1 MKKLLSFIAVTVTAA
16 TAVAAGAYFVKKLEQ
31 EKDEEVKLIEIINED
46 ESEKKT
52 SVEEESESKEELNEE
67 SSFEELVKEEIAEE
81 IAPEEP
87 VEVVEEVIEEQPV
100 EEETVVEEVIE
111 EQPVEEETAIEEV
124 IEEQPVEEET
134 VVEEVI
140 EEQPVEEETVVE
152 EVIEEQ
158 PVEEETVVEEEIEEQ
173 PVEEETGV
181 EEVIEEQ
188 PVEEV
193 IEEQPVEEVDPYHL
207 LSERKKNAICN
218 QINVMIESM
227 EEFEEVG
234 LQHYIVF
241 PNPEDT
247 EAFLVEVEDAGYDI
261 FVEENGQEVNLIK
274 NSQLEREGLEKEIL
288 SLAQLA
294 AEFTGAYKGW
304 AVKIDE

>member
-100 EEETVVEEVIE
+100 EEET
-111 EQPVEEETAIEEV
+111 AIEEV

-173 PVEEETGV
+173 PVEEETV
-181 EEVIEEQ
+181 
-188 PVEEV
+188 VEEV

-247 EAFLVEVEDAGYDI
+247 EAFLAEVEDAGYDI

>member
-111 EQPVEEETAIEEV
+111 EQPVEEE
-124 IEEQPVEEET
+124 P

-158 PVEEETVVEEEIEEQ
+158 PVEEETVVEE
-173 PVEEETGV
+173 
-181 EEVIEEQ
+181 
-188 PVEEV
+188 
-193 IEEQPVEEVDPYHL
+193 VDPYHL

-227 EEFEEVG
+227 EEFDEVG

-241 PNPEDT
+241 PNPEAT
-247 EAFLVEVEDAGYDI
+247 EEFLAEVEDAGYDI

>member
-67 SSFEELVKEEIAEE
+67 ASFEELVKEEIAEE

-100 EEETVVEEVIE
+100 EEETV
-111 EQPVEEETAIEEV
+111 
-124 IEEQPVEEET
+124 
-134 VVEEVI
+134 
-140 EEQPVEEETVVE
+140 
-152 EVIEEQ
+152 
-158 PVEEETVVEEEIEEQ
+158 
-173 PVEEETGV
+173 
-181 EEVIEEQ
+181 
-188 PVEEV
+188 VEEV

-247 EAFLVEVEDAGYDI
+247 EAFLAEVEDAGYDI

-274 NSQLEREGLEKEIL
+274 NSQLEHEGLEKEIL

>member
-67 SSFEELVKEEIAEE
+67 ASFEELVKEEIAEE

-87 VEVVEEVIEEQPV
+87 VEVVEEVIEEQLA

-111 EQPVEEETAIEEV
+111 EQPVEEE
-124 IEEQPVEEET
+124 P

-140 EEQPVEEETVVE
+140 EEQPVEEETV
-152 EVIEEQ
+152 
-158 PVEEETVVEEEIEEQ
+158 
-173 PVEEETGV
+173 
-181 EEVIEEQ
+181 
-188 PVEEV
+188 VEEV

-247 EAFLVEVEDAGYDI
+247 EAFLAEVEDAGYDI

-274 NSQLEREGLEKEIL
+274 NSQLEHEGLEKEIL

>member
-16 TAVAAGAYFVKKLEQ
+16 TAVAAGAYIVKKLEQ

-52 SVEEESESKEELNEE
+52 SVEEKSESEEELVEE
-67 SSFEELVKEEIAEE
+67 TSFEELVKEEIAEE

-111 EQPVEEETAIEEV
+111 EQPVEEETV
-124 IEEQPVEEET
+124 
-134 VVEEVI
+134 
-140 EEQPVEEETVVE
+140 
-152 EVIEEQ
+152 
-158 PVEEETVVEEEIEEQ
+158 
-173 PVEEETGV
+173 
-181 EEVIEEQ
+181 
-188 PVEEV
+188 VEEV

-241 PNPEDT
+241 PNPEAT
-247 EAFLVEVEDAGYDI
+247 EEFLAEVEDAGYDI

-294 AEFTGAYKGW
+294 AECTGAYKGW

>member
-52 SVEEESESKEELNEE
+52 SVDEESESEEELIEE
-67 SSFEELVKEEIAEE
+67 TSFEELVKEEIAEE
-81 IAPEEP
+81 VAPEEP
-87 VEVVEEVIEEQPV
+87 VVEEVIEEQSVEEETVIEEVIEEESVEEEAVVEEVIEEEPVEEETVIEEVIEEEPV

-111 EQPVEEETAIEEV
+111 EE
-124 IEEQPVEEET
+124 
-134 VVEEVI
+134 
-140 EEQPVEEETVVE
+140 
-152 EVIEEQ
+152 
-158 PVEEETVVEEEIEEQ
+158 
-173 PVEEETGV
+173 
-181 EEVIEEQ
+181 
-188 PVEEV
+188 
-193 IEEQPVEEVDPYHL
+193 PVEEVDPYYL
-207 LSERKKNAICN
+207 VSERKRNAICN
-218 QINVMIESM
+218 QIEVMIESM

-241 PNPEDT
+241 PNPEATDT
-247 EAFLVEVEDAGYDI
+247 FLAEVEDAGYDI

-274 NSQLEREGLEKEIL
+274 NSQLECEGLEKEIL

-294 AEFTGAYKGW
+294 AEVKGAYKGW

>member
-16 TAVAAGAYFVKKLEQ
+16 TAVAAGAYIVKKLEQ

-67 SSFEELVKEEIAEE
+67 ASFEELVKEEIAEE

-87 VEVVEEVIEEQPV
+87 VEVVEEVIEEQLA

-111 EQPVEEETAIEEV
+111 EQPVEEEPVVEEV
-124 IEEQPVEEET
+124 IEEQPVEEEPVAEEVIEEQPVEEEPVVEEVIEEQPVEEEP

-140 EEQPVEEETVVE
+140 EEQPVEEETV
-152 EVIEEQ
+152 
-158 PVEEETVVEEEIEEQ
+158 
-173 PVEEETGV
+173 
-181 EEVIEEQ
+181 
-188 PVEEV
+188 VEEV

-247 EAFLVEVEDAGYDI
+247 EAFLAEVEDAGYDI

-274 NSQLEREGLEKEIL
+274 NSQLEHEGLEKEIL

>member
-111 EQPVEEETAIEEV
+111 EQPVEEET
-124 IEEQPVEEET
+124 

-140 EEQPVEEETVVE
+140 EEQPVEEEAVVE
-152 EVIEEQ
+152 EVIEE
-158 PVEEETVVEEEIEEQ
+158 E
-173 PVEEETGV
+173 
-181 EEVIEEQ
+181 
-188 PVEEV
+188 
-193 IEEQPVEEVDPYHL
+193 PVEEVDPYHL

-247 EAFLVEVEDAGYDI
+247 EAFLAEVEDAGYDI

-274 NSQLEREGLEKEIL
+274 NSQLEHEGLEREIL

>member
-16 TAVAAGAYFVKKLEQ
+16 TAVAAGAYIVKKLEQ

-52 SVEEESESKEELNEE
+52 SVEDKSEPENVVVEEVSLEKLVEEQ
-67 SSFEELVKEEIAEE
+67 IAEE
-81 IAPEEP
+81 FAPEET
-87 VEVVEEVIEEQPV
+87 EVVEEIVEEQPVEEVEEVVEEIIEEQPV
-100 EEETVVEEVIE
+100 EEIEEVVEEIV
-111 EQPVEEETAIEEV
+111 
-124 IEEQPVEEET
+124 
-134 VVEEVI
+134 
-140 EEQPVEEETVVE
+140 
-152 EVIEEQ
+152 
-158 PVEEETVVEEEIEEQ
+158 
-173 PVEEETGV
+173 
-181 EEVIEEQ
+181 EEQ

-193 IEEQPVEEVDPYHL
+193 EEVVDPYHL

-218 QINVMIESM
+218 QIQVMIESM

-241 PNPEDT
+241 PTPEAT
-247 EAFLVEVEDAGYDI
+247 EEFLSEVEEAGYDI

-274 NSQLEREGLEKEIL
+274 NSQLEREGLEIEIL

-294 AEFTGAYKGW
+294 AEYTGAYKGW

>member
-16 TAVAAGAYFVKKLEQ
+16 TAVAAGAYIVKKLEQ

-52 SVEEESESKEELNEE
+52 SVEEKSESEEELVEE
-67 SSFEELVKEEIAEE
+67 TSFEELVKEEIAEE

-100 EEETVVEEVIE
+100 EEETV
-111 EQPVEEETAIEEV
+111 
-124 IEEQPVEEET
+124 
-134 VVEEVI
+134 
-140 EEQPVEEETVVE
+140 
-152 EVIEEQ
+152 
-158 PVEEETVVEEEIEEQ
+158 
-173 PVEEETGV
+173 
-181 EEVIEEQ
+181 
-188 PVEEV
+188 VEEV

-241 PNPEDT
+241 PNPEAT
-247 EAFLVEVEDAGYDI
+247 EEFLAEVEDAGYDI

-294 AEFTGAYKGW
+294 AECTGAYKGW

>member
-1 MKKLLSFIAVTVTAA
+1 M
-16 TAVAAGAYFVKKLEQ
+16 
-31 EKDEEVKLIEIINED
+31 
-46 ESEKKT
+46 
-52 SVEEESESKEELNEE
+52 
-67 SSFEELVKEEIAEE
+67 
-81 IAPEEP
+81 
-87 VEVVEEVIEEQPV
+87 
-100 EEETVVEEVIE
+100 
-111 EQPVEEETAIEEV
+111 

-158 PVEEETVVEEEIEEQ
+158 PVEEETV
-173 PVEEETGV
+173 
-181 EEVIEEQ
+181 
-188 PVEEV
+188 VEEV

-241 PNPEDT
+241 PNPEAT
-247 EAFLVEVEDAGYDI
+247 EEFLAEVEDAGYDI

-294 AEFTGAYKGW
+294 AECTGAYKGW

>member
-1 MKKLLSFIAVTVTAA
+1 M
-16 TAVAAGAYFVKKLEQ
+16 
-31 EKDEEVKLIEIINED
+31 
-46 ESEKKT
+46 
-52 SVEEESESKEELNEE
+52 
-67 SSFEELVKEEIAEE
+67 
-81 IAPEEP
+81 
-87 VEVVEEVIEEQPV
+87 
-100 EEETVVEEVIE
+100 
-111 EQPVEEETAIEEV
+111 
-124 IEEQPVEEET
+124 
-134 VVEEVI
+134 
-140 EEQPVEEETVVE
+140 
-152 EVIEEQ
+152 
-158 PVEEETVVEEEIEEQ
+158 
-173 PVEEETGV
+173 
-181 EEVIEEQ
+181 
-188 PVEEV
+188 VEEV

-247 EAFLVEVEDAGYDI
+247 EAFLAEVEDAGYDI

>member
-100 EEETVVEEVIE
+100 EEETVVEEV
-111 EQPVEEETAIEEV
+111 
-124 IEEQPVEEET
+124 
-134 VVEEVI
+134 
-140 EEQPVEEETVVE
+140 
-152 EVIEEQ
+152 
-158 PVEEETVVEEEIEEQ
+158 
-173 PVEEETGV
+173 
-181 EEVIEEQ
+181 
-188 PVEEV
+188 
-193 IEEQPVEEVDPYHL
+193 DPYHL

-227 EEFEEVG
+227 EEFDEVG

-241 PNPEDT
+241 PNPEAT
-247 EAFLVEVEDAGYDI
+247 EEFLAEVEDAGYDI

>member
-16 TAVAAGAYFVKKLEQ
+16 TAVAAGAYIVKKLEQ

-52 SVEEESESKEELNEE
+52 SVEEESESEEELIEE
-67 SSFEELVKEEIAEE
+67 TSFEELVKEVIAEE
-81 IAPEEP
+81 VAPEEP
-87 VEVVEEVIEEQPV
+87 VEVVEEEPVVEEVIEEQPV
-100 EEETVVEEVIE
+100 EEETV
-111 EQPVEEETAIEEV
+111 
-124 IEEQPVEEET
+124 
-134 VVEEVI
+134 
-140 EEQPVEEETVVE
+140 
-152 EVIEEQ
+152 
-158 PVEEETVVEEEIEEQ
+158 
-173 PVEEETGV
+173 
-181 EEVIEEQ
+181 
-188 PVEEV
+188 VEEV

-227 EEFEEVG
+227 EEFDEVG

-241 PNPEDT
+241 PNPEAT
-247 EAFLVEVEDAGYDI
+247 EGFLAEVEDAGYDI

-294 AEFTGAYKGW
+294 AELTGAYKGW